1 VVGIGGNNTLEL
13 MEDLKTYPL
22 DKAAAVLSASP
33 YYNKPSQEGI
43 FQHYKALAAASPKPI
58 LLYNVPG
65 RTGRNMSAAT
75 TLRLANEVANIAGIK
90 EASGDMA
97 QCMQILRD
105 RPKDFLVVSGD
116 DALTFPQLACGM
128 DGVISVAANAF
139 PRAFTDMVRA
149 VLKGD
154 VAAAK
159 KLNDPLIE
167 AYELMFAENNPA
179 GVKAFLAEL
188 GLIEN
193 VLRLPMT
200 PASEGLHQQ
209 IKGYLKK

>member
-1 VVGIGGNNTLEL
+1 
-13 MEDLKTYPL
+13 
-22 DKAAAVLSASP
+22 
-33 YYNKPSQEGI
+33 
-43 FQHYKALAAASPKPI
+43 
-58 LLYNVPG
+58 VP
-65 RTGRNMSAAT
+65 
-75 TLRLANEVANIAGIK
+75 NIAGIK

-116 DALTFPQLACGM
+116 DALTFPQIATGM

-139 PRAFTDMVRA
+139 PQGFTDMVRA
-149 VLKGD
+149 ALKAD
-154 VAAAK
+154 LATAK

-179 GVKAFLAEL
+179 GVKAFLTEL
-188 GLIEN
+188 GQIEN
-193 VLRLPMT
+193 NLRLPMT
-200 PASEGLHQQ
+200 PASEGLHKQ